1 MSLIGPR
8 PERPAFCQEFEKRI
22 HGWGYRTLVR
32 PGLSGLAQVT
42 GSYDLL
48 PKEKVVLDLWGWLL
62 RLLFLAVIFVAI
74 AVVAAFATC
83 RRSGSGVHATICNTD
98 VEVKVGDLFSFDGIK
113 VIPFDEYFDTEVD
126 DKVISRNSLNG
137 IFLER
142 KVGHR
147 DLILRT
153 IAEPQ
158 QSILGGPEVARDG
171 RLNRGRGMLAPRA
184 LRRRARIALT
194 VTAVSLV
201 GVGMIVLVA
210 VRWMRHSTYIRA

>member
-1 MSLIGPR
+1 M
-8 PERPAFCQEFEKRI
+8 
-22 HGWGYRTLVR
+22 
-32 PGLSGLAQVT
+32 
-42 GSYDLL
+42 
-48 PKEKVVLDLWGWLL
+48 

-158 QSILGGPEVARDG
+158 QSILGGG
-171 RLNRGRGMLAPRA
+171 RRMRVDDCGIASAPSRLSRTMPCSPSLTWTSSTA
-184 LRRRARIALT
+184 LILSAA
-194 VTAVSLV
+194 
-201 GVGMIVLVA
+201 
-210 VRWMRHSTYIRA
+210 STRNAY